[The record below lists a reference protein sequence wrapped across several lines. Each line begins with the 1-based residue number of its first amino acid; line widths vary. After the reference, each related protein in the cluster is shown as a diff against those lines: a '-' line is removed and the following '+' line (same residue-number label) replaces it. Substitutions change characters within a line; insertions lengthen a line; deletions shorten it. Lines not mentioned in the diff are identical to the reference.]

1 MKPNQITLLAT
12 LKNSEGVSI
21 PYEIKIDDCAA
32 IGDLLAIVRKALV
45 DEYDLEGEHELC
57 GLRWVIKRGGAA

>member
-21 PYEIKIDDCAA
+21 PYEVKITACAVM
-32 IGDLLAIVRKALV
+32 GDLLAIVRKALV
-45 DEYDLEGEHELC
+45 DEYDLDGEHELC
-57 GLRWVIKRGGAA
+57 GLRWVIRKGGAA